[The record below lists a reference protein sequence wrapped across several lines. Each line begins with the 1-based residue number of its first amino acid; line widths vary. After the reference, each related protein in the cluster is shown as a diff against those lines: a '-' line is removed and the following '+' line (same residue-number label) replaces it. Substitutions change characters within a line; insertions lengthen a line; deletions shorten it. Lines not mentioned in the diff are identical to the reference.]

1 MSIKAARHEA
11 ARQFTIS
18 PDCISDRDFAAALA
32 TSRII
37 TAPTG
42 FHDSRGREQV
52 VLVRFNPSLALG
64 NAAGDLLALEGMA
77 VTDDPLRESV
87 SAHNV
92 SVAAAVRHVTERN
105 VSTLA
110 VANPGI
116 ANPAWC
122 PKLDKTQTYGL
133 VPEQLRDLWNGD
145 FSSISLALARAAN
158 FAIDQEGLEGL
169 DVVRVAPSLDSSNA
183 SAGIG
188 HMIDNGI
195 NLRRVSLIDPV
206 GFAAVK
212 GTKRL
217 REFLSIDGTPYLA
230 ANHPLHQAAVE
241 THAAW
246 TARSL
251 KSPANLLYGL
261 RGVSL
266 GGATADLENQAQTLL
281 DNDVSLRAYVAGA
294 SEFTT
299 LPGAEQMAAMLEA
312 RQVDVKI
319 ETIENASH
327 AITMAA
333 GMYARVLSDYIEQ
346 K

>member
-11 ARQFTIS
+11 ARQFTIP

-105 VSTLA
+105 VSALA
-110 VANPGI
+110 VANPGV
-116 ANPAWC
+116 ANPAWR
-122 PKLDKTQTYGL
+122 PKLEKTQTYGL

-145 FSSISLALARAAN
+145 FSSVSLGLARAAK
-158 FAIDQEGLEGL
+158 FTIDQEGLDGL
-169 DVVRVAPSLDSSNA
+169 DVVRVAPSLDSSTA
-183 SAGIG
+183 SAGID
-188 HMIDNGI
+188 HMIETGV

-206 GFAAVK
+206 GLASAT
-212 GTKRL
+212 GAKRL
-217 REFLSIDGTPYLA
+217 KEFLSIDGVPYLN
-230 ANHPLHQAAVE
+230 ANHPLHRAIIE
-241 THAAW
+241 TGAEW
-246 TARSL
+246 LRRSTH
-251 KSPANLLYGL
+251 SPANLLYGL

-266 GGATADLENQAQTLL
+266 GGAAADLERHAQTLH
-281 DNDVSLRAYVAGA
+281 DNDISLRAYVAGA
-294 SEFTT
+294 SEFNTA
-299 LPGAEQMAAMLEA
+299 PGAERMANILKAK
-312 RQVDVKI
+312 QVDVKI

-333 GMYARVLSDYIEQ
+333 GMYARVLSDYIE
-346 K
+346 